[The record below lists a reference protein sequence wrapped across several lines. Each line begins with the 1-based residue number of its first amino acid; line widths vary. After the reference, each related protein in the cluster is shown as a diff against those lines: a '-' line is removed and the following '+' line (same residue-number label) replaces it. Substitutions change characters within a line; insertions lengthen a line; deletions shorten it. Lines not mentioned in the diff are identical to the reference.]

1 MGFIDNIKER
11 ASKLN
16 KTIVLPEGND
26 ERMLK
31 AAEILSREKIV
42 KVILLGGEDEIRGK
56 AQKTG
61 VNLGDIP
68 VMEPSKSPKLEK
80 YSELFYEK
88 RKHKGVTLEEARKTI
103 NDPMFFGA
111 AMVETGEAD
120 GSVAGAVHSTADTV
134 RAALQ
139 LIGVAPGFSIV
150 SSFFI
155 MVSPDSAF
163 GKNGLMVFAD
173 CAVVPQPNGVQLAEI
188 AMASA
193 ENARF
198 FLETE
203 PLVAMLSFSTKGS
216 AQHPDA
222 DKVIEALKI
231 VKERKPDLQ
240 IDGEM
245 QFDAAV
251 IPSIGERKSPGS
263 KVAGKANTFIFPDLD
278 AANIG
283 YKIAQRMGKAEA
295 KGPFLQGLKVPCND
309 LSRGCS
315 VDDIVNTSAVTAIQ
329 AQAAKK

>member
-1 MGFIDNIKER
+1 MGFIENIKER

-26 ERMLK
+26 ERTIK
-31 AAEILSREKIV
+31 AAAILHNEKIT
-42 KVILLGGEDEIRGK
+42 KVVLLGDEEEIRGK
-56 AQKTG
+56 AEKLG
-61 VNLGDIP
+61 VKLGEIP
-68 VMEPSKSPKLEK
+68 VIEPAKSPKFEK
-80 YSELFYEK
+80 YAELFHEK
-88 RKHKGVTLEEARKTI
+88 RKHKGLTLEEARKTI
-103 NDPMFFGA
+103 SDPMFFGA
-111 AMVETGEAD
+111 AMVESGDAD
-120 GSVAGAVHSTADTV
+120 GSVAGAVHATADTV

-139 LIGVAPGFSIV
+139 MIGVAPGFSIV

-155 MVSPDSAF
+155 MISPDASF
-163 GKNGLMVFAD
+163 GKDGLMVFAD
-173 CAVVPQPNGVQLAEI
+173 CAVVPQPSAVQLAEI
-188 AMASA
+188 AIASA
-193 ENARF
+193 DNAKF

-216 AQHPDA
+216 AQHADS

-231 VKERKPDLQ
+231 AKERKPDIQ

-295 KGPFLQGLKVPCND
+295 IGPFLQGLKLPCND

-315 VDDIVNTSAVTAIQ
+315 VEDIVNTSAVTAIQ
-329 AQAAKK
+329 AFAAKK